1 MSAWTRRIGLDFE
14 LPCLILPMLALSHRH
29 ELGHELQTSSSAG
42 ICCAEEEV
50 RGLEHRLGT
59 AHPRVGKAWLQ
70 LSRAYQ
76 QAGGEA
82 NVAKSEQAL
91 LRYAVLCRHNA
102 CAATVDHYESPV
114 TSAILAA

>member
-1 MSAWTRRIGLDFE
+1 MPHIAHFL
-14 LPCLILPMLALSHRH
+14 CRH
-29 ELGHELQTSSSAG
+29 TLGHELQTSSSAG

-76 QAGGEA
+76 HAGGDA

-91 LRYAVLCRHNA
+91 LRCVLRICLQTPCMCNSWTAVSRLRHLPSMQHGQMT
-102 CAATVDHYESPV
+102 CGSK
-114 TSAILAA
+114 